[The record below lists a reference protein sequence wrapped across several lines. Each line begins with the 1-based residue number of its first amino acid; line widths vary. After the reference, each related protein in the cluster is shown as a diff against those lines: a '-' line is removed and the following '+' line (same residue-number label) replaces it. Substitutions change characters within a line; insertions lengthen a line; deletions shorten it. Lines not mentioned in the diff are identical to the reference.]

1 MLLLQP
7 SSIRAMADRI
17 KPDRMALEIAHK
29 KMCTTMPLDK
39 MLEVEKWRRILENM
53 ARKHMKQRAKFDIK
67 MIQANDEN

>member
-1 MLLLQP
+1 
-7 SSIRAMADRI
+7 
-17 KPDRMALEIAHK
+17 MALEIAHK